1 MLNNQCSIII
11 NDKFRLEEF
20 ANVLESFTNEK
31 KLALGVDLPL
41 EYYVDD
47 FHDYDVDSF
56 VLQIRQ
62 NYFEELK
69 LPKSEIYRL
78 KNETTMNLDF
88 SIGLLYVPKNIDDIE
103 KFIKLDEFSFVAIVI
118 EENIVTNVFWY
129 TEGYDEM
136 VIIVDAENSS
146 NFKNYLLNYFK
157 ENNKDMR
164 NIATEI

>member
-1 MLNNQCSIII
+1 MLSKQCYIII

-20 ANVLESFTNEK
+20 VNILGNFANEK
-31 KLALGVDLPL
+31 KLGLGVDLPL
-41 EYYVDD
+41 DYYIDD

-56 VLQIRQ
+56 ISQIRQ
-62 NYFEELK
+62 NYFEELR

-129 TEGYDEM
+129 TEGYEGM

-146 NFKNYLLNYFK
+146 NFKDYLLNYFK
-157 ENNKDMR
+157 ENNKDMS
-164 NIATEI
+164 NINE